1 MSSGP
6 DLEGLTPFLHPL
18 FFNVVTDACSHGF
31 LLSWSRVYT
40 NRNVSPSM
48 EEKRRNRID
57 KEERTYLSINLHS
70 DEGTILESFGEA
82 KREKKAHQL
91 D

>member
-1 MSSGP
+1 MSSRP
-6 DLEGLTPFLHPL
+6 DLEVPTPFLHPF

-31 LLSWSRVYT
+31 LSSWSRDYT

-48 EEKRRNRID
+48 EKKRRNRID
-57 KEERTYLSINLHS
+57 KGERTCLSVNLHS
-70 DEGTILESFGEA
+70 DEGTILKSFGEA
-82 KREKKAHQL
+82 KGEKKAHQF